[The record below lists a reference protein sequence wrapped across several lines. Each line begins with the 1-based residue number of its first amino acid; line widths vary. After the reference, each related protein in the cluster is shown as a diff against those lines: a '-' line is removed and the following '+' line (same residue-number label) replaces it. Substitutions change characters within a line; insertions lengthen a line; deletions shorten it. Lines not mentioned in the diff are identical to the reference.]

1 MERGGQTSH
10 CERLAR
16 NAMEEGETKVA
27 VEAAITLES
36 SSRRF
41 NFWNLHLLVSNNLSR
56 FFSHIQNEN
65 NRVPG
70 F

>member
-1 MERGGQTSH
+1 
-10 CERLAR
+10 
-16 NAMEEGETKVA
+16 MEEGETKVA